1 MKIQPAVTPWLS
13 FRSQAL
19 EAAEFYVSV
28 IPNSKIVST
37 IRHPASGE
45 VLVVEFELGG
55 LLMFALNVG
64 QDWKFTNAFS
74 LSVACETQPEMDRLW
89 GALAEGGQEIQC
101 GWLTDRYG
109 LAWQIVPAG
118 VMEMW
123 KTNDPV
129 KTGRLMAALGGMV
142 KLDKAK
148 LEAAFHGG

>member
-1 MKIQPAVTPWLS
+1 MKIQPTVTPWLG
-13 FRSQAL
+13 FNSQAQ

-28 IPNSKIVST
+28 IPNSKLVST
-37 IRHPASGE
+37 IRNPASGE

-55 LLMFALNVG
+55 LPVFALNVG

-74 LSVACETQPEMDRLW
+74 FSVACETQDEIDRLW
-89 GALAEGGQEIQC
+89 NTLSAGGQEIQC
-101 GWLTDRYG
+101 GWLTDKYG

-123 KTNDPV
+123 KTNDAA

-142 KLDKAK
+142 KLDKAA
-148 LEAAFHGG
+148 LEAAFHGA